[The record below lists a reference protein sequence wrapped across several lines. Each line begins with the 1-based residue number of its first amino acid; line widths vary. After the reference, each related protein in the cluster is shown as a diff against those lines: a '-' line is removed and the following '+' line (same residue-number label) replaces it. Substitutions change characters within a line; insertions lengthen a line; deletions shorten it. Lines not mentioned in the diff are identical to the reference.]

1 MKDKGEVVVGL
12 NKGIVCLFL
21 FFIVFASCSP
31 TKNIAYFQ
39 DITDTSK
46 VYSQVI
52 KETYEGHIQPD
63 DIIEIIINSI
73 NPQATAIF
81 NLGNNVPVIPGLT
94 QSSNNAI
101 VTTDI
106 RNTGSY
112 GYLVDKGGVIDF
124 PVVGKLR
131 ISGLTISQ
139 LKDTLALKLD
149 QYLKNPIVNA
159 RILNYKITV
168 LGEVVHPA
176 SYTLQSERI
185 SVVDALGMA
194 GDLTIYGK
202 RENVLLIREENA
214 VRKFVRLNLNSS
226 AIFQSPYYYLKQNDV
241 LYVEPNKARIA
252 STDAQTVRN
261 LSILTSVVT
270 LIIVIVS
277 RL

>member
-1 MKDKGEVVVGL
+1 M
-12 NKGIVCLFL
+12 
-21 FFIVFASCSP
+21 
-31 TKNIAYFQ
+31 
-39 DITDTSK
+39 
-46 VYSQVI
+46 
-52 KETYEGHIQPD
+52 
-63 DIIEIIINSI
+63 
-73 NPQATAIF
+73 
-81 NLGNNVPVIPGLT
+81 
-94 QSSNNAI
+94 
-101 VTTDI
+101 
-106 RNTGSY
+106 
-112 GYLVDKGGVIDF
+112 IDF

-139 LKDTLALKLD
+139 LKDTLAMKLD